1 MDQAVKSA
9 LDKYLGKSDSRK
21 TMSTDQNGQKLINI
35 FLVVLII
42 STVLMCSV
50 KFNLFGLGDI
60 WAEAKNTKVG
70 DKTVGQIVEGVK
82 EEIDGLFEITGDT
95 NFSPQVDL
103 TNESAD
109 SIENSEQPTE

>member
-60 WAEAKNTKVG
+60 WVEAKKY
-70 DKTVGQIVEGVK
+70 
-82 EEIDGLFEITGDT
+82 
-95 NFSPQVDL
+95 
-103 TNESAD
+103 
-109 SIENSEQPTE
+109 